1 MQERERELE
10 RREQMPRP
18 GDLLA
23 VEDVR
28 MGKVK
33 RGFKDSQVSG
43 LGNRVKCGIF
53 PNTGHMREKQGCE
66 VGLMSYS
73 SGDRPGPKTELPG
86 TSLGQGQGERSCNL
100 ATDLDLTRAS
110 WLMGLS
116 WFPLEP
122 PGLCTDGSHL
132 RSLLENS
139 NCPSYSREV
148 GAFRVASPDI
158 QARPGSLSE
167 PPQPQK
173 EP

>member
-1 MQERERELE
+1 
-10 RREQMPRP
+10 MPRP